1 MGGISDGAIDVVATD
16 HCTFSMLNAC
26 KFLKAI
32 SAAAQMAYP
41 VGEPHATA
49 VLQWR
54 DDGTYLTERF
64 VELTSAMPARLFGL
78 WPQKD
83 Y

>member
-1 MGGISDGAIDVVATD
+1 MQLLFSSGVMTGRIS
-16 HCTFSMLNAC
+16 
-26 KFLKAI
+26 
-32 SAAAQMAYP
+32 P
-41 VGEPHATA
+41 
-49 VLQWR
+49 
-54 DDGTYLTERF
+54 ERF